1 MAKFLCGYFSGALSL
16 VFFVGCVVA
25 ITHGNY
31 GAAAIAALGIVSVT
45 GLFVDLA
52 GTS

>member
-1 MAKFLCGYFSGALSL
+1 MAKFLCGYSAGALSL
-16 VFFVGCVVA
+16 IFFVGCLVA